1 MRFGRYIVGLP
12 SQDNDTLLRSQSSE
26 AAQNQ
31 DDEQDVNG
39 AEQTDADAIV

>member
-12 SQDNDTLLRSQSSE
+12 SQDNDTLLRSKSSE
-26 AAQNQ
+26 ASQNQ

-39 AEQTDADAIV
+39 TEQTDADAIV

>member
-12 SQDNDTLLRSQSSE
+12 SQDNDTLLRSKTSE
-26 AAQNQ
+26 ASQNH

-39 AEQTDADAIV
+39 TEQTDADAIV

>member
-12 SQDNDTLLRSQSSE
+12 CQDNDTLLRSQTSE
-26 AAQNQ
+26 ASQTH

-39 AEQTDADAIV
+39 TEPTDADAIV